1 MDRIHRADLKQLV
14 DHRKGPCVSLFM
26 PMHVADRD
34 ATEDP
39 IRLRELAD
47 EAEKKLTDGGMR
59 RDEAGKLMAPLRA
72 LLQDIPGWN
81 HRGRSLAFF
90 AAPGFSRSFHVT
102 GELPASVEVNDHFCV
117 LPLLPLI
124 TDEERFFVLALSQN
138 SVRLFEGD
146 ADTLREVPLPGAPR
160 DLKEAIGIEDA
171 EHGKR
176 YHSGMAG
183 AVGKQQ
189 AIFHGQGGKP
199 ETIKEDLRQFLRR
212 LAPAV
217 DKQLNGE
224 HAPLVLATVE
234 ATVPLWRE
242 VSHYKFLL
250 DDFLAGSPDHL
261 TPAELHAKA
270 WPLVQPALAGHR
282 KWCERRLLEAEGAKV
297 ANSLRDIVPAAMMGR
312 VSALF
317 IDSRRHRWGQ
327 YDAANNTCVLHR
339 DREPNDQD
347 LVELAVIET
356 VRQGGDVFDM
366 RPEESGAAEAA
377 NALLR
382 F

>member
-1 MDRIHRADLKQLV
+1 
-14 DHRKGPCVSLFM
+14 M
-26 PMHVADRD
+26 PMHVRDRN

-39 IRLRELAD
+39 IRLRKLAD
-47 EAEKKLTDGGMR
+47 EAEEKLTDGGMR
-59 RDEAGKLMAPLRA
+59 RGDAGKLLAPLRD
-72 LLQDIPGWN
+72 LLQDYQGWQ

-90 AAPGFSRSFHVT
+90 AAPGFARSFHVA
-102 GELPASVEVNDHFCV
+102 GELPASADVNDHFCV

-138 SVRLFEGD
+138 AVRLFAGD
-146 ADTLREVPLPGAPR
+146 ADALREVPLPGAPK
-160 DLKEAIGIEDA
+160 DLKAAINIEDA
-171 EHGKR
+171 EHAKR

-183 AVGKQQ
+183 DVGKQQ

-199 ETIKEDLRQFLRR
+199 ETIKEDLRQFLRQ
-212 LAPAV
+212 LAPVV

-250 DDFLAGSPDHL
+250 EDFIAGSPDHL
-261 TPAELHAKA
+261 TSAQLHAKA

-282 KWCERRLLEAEGAKV
+282 QWCEKRLLEAEGAKV
-297 ANSLRDIVPAAMMGR
+297 ANSLRDIVPAAIMGR

-317 IDSRRHRWGQ
+317 IDCRRSRWGH
-327 YDAANNTCVLHR
+327 YDAANHTCVLHG
-339 DREPNDQD
+339 DREPDDQD

-366 RPEESGAAEAA
+366 RPEESGATEAA